1 MNQLLVTRLFFRAK
15 TRVRYITFSHVC
27 VCVSYNTPKDNWID
41 GWWGAPQLEYC
52 SYFFASAPLHRL
64 YRPYQNI
71 ESHPD
76 KQDIEN
82 KVENTTRESN
92 ESFSYADD
100 CCTKDLYSS
109 SSQKARKWRRV
120 LLMRLWVGGGTSQV
134 HSSRHRTFDQYVCS
148 LDMNGGTQERA
159 ERREL
164 SLAGYVICSSASIQH
179 RLLFS
184 ISPSTTFYKAKTR
197 HFPSGI
203 LCEGKKR
210 TDRLT
215 LSKGSF
221 YSLPI
226 QFHPIQL
233 LTTAGIFCPC
243 FKHWTRQLPAKKL
256 HFLFDSRILSHFF
269 LSLYFFFPFLYKKCS
284 QSVLNAFVVFTTN
297 AI

>member
-1 MNQLLVTRLFFRAK
+1 
-15 TRVRYITFSHVC
+15 
-27 VCVSYNTPKDNWID
+27 
-41 GWWGAPQLEYC
+41 
-52 SYFFASAPLHRL
+52 
-64 YRPYQNI
+64 
-71 ESHPD
+71 
-76 KQDIEN
+76 
-82 KVENTTRESN
+82 
-92 ESFSYADD
+92 
-100 CCTKDLYSS
+100 
-109 SSQKARKWRRV
+109 
-120 LLMRLWVGGGTSQV
+120 
-134 HSSRHRTFDQYVCS
+134 
-148 LDMNGGTQERA
+148 MNGGTQERA

-203 LCEGKKR
+203 LCEGKKKDWQ
-210 TDRLT
+210 TD
-215 LSKGSF
+215 SF

-269 LSLYFFFPFLYKKCS
+269 FVSIFLFPFFIQEAQLVRIERVRCIYNKRNMTRVRGGVFFFISRRNLWRHVRGGRRTFSLSLFVCIFHIFFLFLS
-284 QSVLNAFVVFTTN
+284 QWGVGDVFHTIVESGFRRRI
-297 AI
+297 AILYRWIESDFNIASA